1 MNNFYRLKHH
11 LLFCW
16 LILLLG
22 LTACTEIGLLEPLPE
37 VTPIATAVPW
47 QLELVNTGELIV
59 DPVSNVVP
67 AVDPDLNSLLGLVSQ
82 QQLMGYIQSLESFGT
97 RNTFSTTTNP
107 SFGVGAARQWIYG
120 EFLRVGNG
128 RLQVDFQEF
137 PVFYGGFGTQ
147 ARNIVATLPGSSASN
162 DIIVLMAHYDTR
174 SFEVTDGESLAPG
187 ANDNAA
193 GIALLLESARLLSS
207 RQWNQTI
214 VFLATGAEEQGALG
228 AQMFVQEIFMSGA
241 NVIAAIN
248 YDGVGGEQGIPQNI
262 RLFASDLYA
271 SDSGELGRYYEYI
284 AGLYVPDFPIHL
296 INALDREGRFG
307 DQREFVNAAM
317 PAIRLT
323 QSIENPDLLN
333 SRQDTWQRIDYNYLQ
348 KVVQMNIAVVGNL
361 AGAPSR
367 PELPLIRAM
376 EQPGQFQINW
386 GIDENAAGYAI
397 SFRPIGSETFPA
409 FRFVRAIEAG
419 NVALTGLDP
428 QTTYA
433 VSMAALDANGRVSK
447 FSDEVII
454 EAVSSTAN
462 AEP

>member
-1 MNNFYRLKHH
+1 MTIAYRPKHL

-16 LILLLG
+16 FTLLTSLVACSELG
-22 LTACTEIGLLEPLPE
+22 IFEPLPE
-37 VTPIATAVPW
+37 MTPIATAVPW
-47 QLELVNTGELIV
+47 QLELINTGELVI
-59 DPVSNVVP
+59 DPISNVVP
-67 AVDPDLNSLLGLVSQ
+67 AIDPDINSLLGLVSQ

-97 RNTFSTTTNP
+97 RNTFSTTSNP
-107 SFGVGAARQWIYG
+107 TFGIGAARQWIYG
-120 EFLRVGNG
+120 EFLRVGDG
-128 RLQVDFQEF
+128 RLQVEFQEF
-137 PVFYGGFGTQ
+137 PVFYGGFGAQ
-147 ARNIVATLPGSSASN
+147 GRNIVATLPGTNPNN
-162 DIIVLMAHYDTR
+162 DVIVLMAHYDTR

-187 ANDNAA
+187 ANDNGA
-193 GIALLLESARLLSS
+193 GVALLLESARLLSS
-207 RQWNQTI
+207 RQWNHTI
-214 VFLATGAEEQGALG
+214 VFLATAAEEQGAIG
-228 AQMFVQEIFMSGA
+228 AQLFVQELFLSGA
-241 NVIAAIN
+241 NVLAAIN
-248 YDGVGGEQGIPQNI
+248 YDGVGGEAGIPQNI
-262 RLFASDLYA
+262 RLFAADLYA

-307 DQREFVNAAM
+307 DQREFVNAGM

-333 SRQDTWQRIDYNYLQ
+333 SRQDSWRRIDYNYLQ

-376 EQPGQFQINW
+376 DEPGRFQINW
-386 GIDENAAGYAI
+386 AVDPDAAGYAL
-397 SFRPIGSETFPA
+397 SFRPVGSEKYPV

-428 QTTYA
+428 QATYA

-454 EAVSSTAN
+454 EAAVSTAN